1 MHRVGGNIEGVSSCA
16 HGPVLVQVNVL
27 VFEKE
32 NLEDLPTYDQIYA
45 SDIVRSMYIR
55 THVLVCAF
63 QCICMLYA
71 TMFQYASCLC
81 MYMHAVLLYTMLLC
95 GSCLL

>member
-45 SDIVRSMYIR
+45 SDIVRSMYI
-55 THVLVCAF
+55 
-63 QCICMLYA
+63 
-71 TMFQYASCLC
+71 
-81 MYMHAVLLYTMLLC
+81 
-95 GSCLL
+95 

>member
-1 MHRVGGNIEGVSSCA
+1 MV
-16 HGPVLVQVNVL
+16 VQVNVL

-55 THVLVCAF
+55 THVLVCVFA
-63 QCICMLYA
+63 CCMLQCSSMPHAYA
-71 TMFQYASCLC
+71 CTGYACCIGVYDASVCL
-81 MYMHAVLLYTMLLC
+81 MPTRKTQMKKMQTTRAVLKTVHC
-95 GSCLL
+95 

>member
-1 MHRVGGNIEGVSSCA
+1 MHQVGGNIEGSLKLL
-16 HGPVLVQVNVL
+16 GPVLVQVNVL

-55 THVLVCAF
+55 THVLVCVFA
-63 QCICMLYA
+63 CCMLQCSSMPHAYA
-71 TMFQYASCLC
+71 CT
-81 MYMHAVLLYTMLLC
+81 V
-95 GSCLL
+95 